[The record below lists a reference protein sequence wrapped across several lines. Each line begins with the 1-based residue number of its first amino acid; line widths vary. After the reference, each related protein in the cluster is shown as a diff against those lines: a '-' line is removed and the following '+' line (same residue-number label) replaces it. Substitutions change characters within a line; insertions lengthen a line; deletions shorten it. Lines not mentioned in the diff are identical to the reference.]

1 MKEIVVTHTKIYEEI
16 NVWDV
21 KVMEET
27 IYIRMR
33 HRVQTRPQETVYLKD
48 LAQIIADENIHTVL
62 KNLPIHKVS
71 DEDNNIIVI
80 DVMKV
85 IERITQELHS
95 IEVQTIGPSQTIV
108 EVIYNKKGVSI
119 PFFILIWCLLFLG
132 SALAIMYFHEDVSM
146 QQTQQR
152 IYTIITGKVVKK
164 PLLFQIPYSIG
175 LGVGMVL
182 FFNHV
187 FRKRLN
193 EEPSPLEV
201 EMFNYQQDLDR
212 YVSLT
217 ENKESMKRID
227 GH

>member
-1 MKEIVVTHTKIYEEI
+1 
-16 NVWDV
+16 
-21 KVMEET
+21 MEET

-33 HRVQTRPQETVYLKD
+33 HRVQTRPHDTVYLND
-48 LAQIIADENIHTVL
+48 LAQIIAEDRILVAL
-62 KNLPIHKVS
+62 KELPIYQVKEQDH
-71 DEDNNIIVI
+71 NIIVI
-80 DVMKV
+80 DVMDV
-85 IERITQELHS
+85 IKKITQTLNN
-95 IEVQTIGPSQTIV
+95 IEVQAIGPSQSII
-108 EVIYNKKGVSI
+108 EVIYKKKGVSI
-119 PFFILIWCLLFLG
+119 PFFILIWFLLFFG

-152 IYTIITGKVVKK
+152 LYYIITGKIVKK
-164 PLLFQIPYSIG
+164 PLLFQIPYSVG
-175 LGVGMVL
+175 LGLGMIL